1 MKTHTQEWKTGEET
15 PPRPWKE
22 EGEIP
27 QDRLQEEEGQSFP
40 KKEEMDPENG
50 ETDEFEGQNPS
61 EEEGEEGDG
70 EEPVEWDGSE
80 AQLVLDDD
88 AAEYESPQT
97 GIRLS
102 CDLREQEIFEALSRF
117 PFTKRAGKR
126 ALIEAGVLLAAACV
140 FLYQYFGLKTGQAMF
155 FAVACVI
162 LAAVVLFVPWL
173 GRRRMASRMAK
184 DPNKSHVEMEIYPD
198 SIDMGREGKQ
208 WEIPLDGTCEMEE
221 YKNMI
226 LLFPAGKNAMVILP
240 LRSIEP
246 SVLPEVQGML
256 LSGTSKRETEEGL

>member
-27 QDRLQEEEGQSFP
+27 QDRLQEEE
-40 KKEEMDPENG
+40 MDPENG

-61 EEEGEEGDG
+61 EEEGGEGDG

-117 PFTKRAGKR
+117 PFTKRAGIIDIR
-126 ALIEAGVLLAAACV
+126 I
-140 FLYQYFGLKTGQAMF
+140 FISFNTI
-155 FAVACVI
+155 I
-162 LAAVVLFVPWL
+162 L
-173 GRRRMASRMAK
+173 
-184 DPNKSHVEMEIYPD
+184 
-198 SIDMGREGKQ
+198 
-208 WEIPLDGTCEMEE
+208 
-221 YKNMI
+221 
-226 LLFPAGKNAMVILP
+226 
-240 LRSIEP
+240 
-246 SVLPEVQGML
+246 
-256 LSGTSKRETEEGL
+256 